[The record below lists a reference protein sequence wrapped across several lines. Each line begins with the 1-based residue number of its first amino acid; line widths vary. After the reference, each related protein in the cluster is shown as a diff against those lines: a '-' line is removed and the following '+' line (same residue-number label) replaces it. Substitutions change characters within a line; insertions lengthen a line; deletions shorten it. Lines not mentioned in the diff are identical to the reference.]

1 MDAQL
6 PEGFKLPP
14 PKVAALHKAVK
25 CGTLREV
32 VALLQEGVDPNA
44 VDELF
49 NVPLFHAAGRHRYYV
64 ARALLEAGADPNY
77 INAVKTVPLH
87 CAVPEVLV
95 LKHGKGGLRPPSL
108 RTAKLLLDCGAD
120 PDIADHAGRRAIDL
134 AADPEAFRRLLA
146 KQAAKRLGQR
156 LRKAT
161 KRRKRN
167 PL

>member
-6 PEGFKLPP
+6 PEGLKLPP

-108 RTAKLLLDCGAD
+108 RTAQLLLDYGAD
-120 PDIADHAGRRAIDL
+120 PDIADYAGRRAIDL
-134 AADPEAFRRLLA
+134 AADPEAFRLLLA

>member
-77 INAVKTVPLH
+77 INAVKSVPLH
-87 CAVPEVLV
+87 LTVSEVLV
-95 LKHGKGGLRPPSL
+95 LKHGRGGLRPPSL
-108 RTAKLLLDCGAD
+108 RTAKLLLDYGAD
-120 PDIADHAGRRAIDL
+120 PDIADCDGQRAIDL

-146 KQAAKRLGQR
+146 KRLGQR
-156 LRKAT
+156 LPKAT